1 MVLPACGRL
10 AWKERDNVEPASYV
24 RIPAEGLPG
33 CYAPMPRYTLSGT
46 HLAYLY
52 IPDSYWPSASSY
64 APVRT
69 ARCLYQRVWVPG
81 WEETNPFLIRFLME
95 RVWNM
100 PKPRLVFSV
109 NSATFLR
116 VSYALSG
123 TDRIEFGFG

>member
-1 MVLPACGRL
+1 MLCPYATLHIVRYSPSVSLYSRLVLAQRIFLCSSTHCAVL
-10 AWKERDNVEPASYV
+10 SCYV
-24 RIPAEGLPG
+24 SL
-33 CYAPMPRYTLSGT
+33 YTLYDMSDT
-46 HLAYLY
+46 KIAYRVFV
-52 IPDSYWPSASSY
+52 P
-64 APVRT
+64 
-69 ARCLYQRVWVPG
+69 RCLYQRVWVPG